1 MRQKQVAYRAFPSD
15 SDESL
20 TIMRVES
27 PLCLYTDVVPSQW
40 IDYNGHMNVA
50 YYVLAF
56 DRATD
61 AFMDFLGMG
70 RDYRDNEKCS
80 AFVVET
86 HVNYQRELMA
96 EDPMRITTQ
105 LLGFDSKRIH
115 YFHRLYHARRGFLS
129 ATSELMVIHV
139 DLAERHS
146 AVMPVGVLDRLGAV
160 MAEHLQLPR
169 PPQSGR
175 VIGVRSKPALQTPA
189 MAVVKPRARARGH
202 A

>member
-1 MRQKQVAYRAFPSD
+1 MR
-15 SDESL
+15 
-20 TIMRVES
+20 IES
-27 PLCLYTDVVPSQW
+27 PLCLYTGVVPPEW

-56 DRATD
+56 DHATD

-70 RDYRDNEKCS
+70 RDYRERCNGS

-86 HVNYQRELMA
+86 HVNYQRELVA
-96 EDPMRITTQ
+96 GDPMRITTQ

-115 YFHRLYHARRGFLS
+115 YFHRLYHGEKGFLA
-129 ATSELMVIHV
+129 ATTELMVIHV

-146 AVMPVGVLDRLGAV
+146 ASMPLAVLDRLSAL
-160 MAEHLQLPR
+160 MTAHIQLPR

-175 VIGVRSKPALQTPA
+175 VMGVRAKPAALESA
-189 MAVVKPRARARGH
+189 KAVVQPMVRVRGH
-202 A
+202 G